1 MLLLELCAYGIIL
14 TWNYLCM
21 DFLDRIDERRRLERF
36 LSQDEGGLACVYG
49 RRRIGKSR
57 LLDEVLAGRRDVVSY
72 CADRSEGA
80 LQRARM
86 AEDVARLLPGFADVI
101 YGDWRRFFERWQ
113 REAPEGSV
121 FVIDE
126 LPYLVEK
133 SPELPSVLQKIA
145 DGLRKSRQK
154 MVVCGSSQRMMQGL
168 VLDQSEPLYGRCRVI
183 LRLDP
188 IGYNWIGKA
197 FPHATALERLEHYA
211 VWGGVPRYWEVCQ
224 GETNLLETLRD
235 EVFSSNGLFHDEPS
249 FLLKGDLEGSAQAA
263 SVLSLIGQGSERP
276 SEMASR
282 LQVPQTAL
290 GRPLRRLQELGLVRR
305 DIPFGDEPKGG
316 KKALYK
322 LCDPFLRFWYMFALP
337 RYSNP
342 RFLSTAEDRK
352 DFKRAFRVFLGQ
364 SWEELVRETLRQRP
378 LPGSDILWRNVARW
392 WGNAIN
398 RRAMEID
405 VVAESADGKTLLV
418 GETKLALS
426 EVEARHALAELK
438 VKAAL
443 LPFASRYER
452 VETRLFVAEGGIPDC
467 IDLSWLE

>member
-1 MLLLELCAYGIIL
+1 
-14 TWNYLCM
+14 M

-168 VLDQSEPLYGRCRVI
+168 VLDQSEPLYGR
-183 LRLDP
+183 
-188 IGYNWIGKA
+188 Y
-197 FPHATALERLEHYA
+197 
-211 VWGGVPRYWEVCQ
+211 
-224 GETNLLETLRD
+224 
-235 EVFSSNGLFHDEPS
+235 
-249 FLLKGDLEGSAQAA
+249 
-263 SVLSLIGQGSERP
+263 
-276 SEMASR
+276 
-282 LQVPQTAL
+282 
-290 GRPLRRLQELGLVRR
+290 
-305 DIPFGDEPKGG
+305 
-316 KKALYK
+316 
-322 LCDPFLRFWYMFALP
+322 
-337 RYSNP
+337 
-342 RFLSTAEDRK
+342 
-352 DFKRAFRVFLGQ
+352 
-364 SWEELVRETLRQRP
+364 
-378 LPGSDILWRNVARW
+378 VARW

-438 VKAAL
+438 VKAEL